1 MEYDKRIMN
10 TDMILTCF
18 DINFANKYGYKNRSG
33 YFTNCIDS
41 YADLDKCRYGK
52 LTDIS
57 DDTEIGYIP
66 YQVDSDRYYGFFLPE
81 SATEPEKKEKKYRPF
96 TLMEFTEKF
105 PIGLPIKFR
114 KKGEKKDEWFS
125 VLTGYWNHQV
135 KDEVITYIII
145 GTVQYTLQE
154 LFNDY
159 EWQMHYTED
168 FEPFGVEE

>member
-18 DINFANKYGYKNRSG
+18 DTNFANKYGYKNRSG

-57 DDTEIGYIP
+57 DDTETGYIP

-81 SATEPEKKEKKYRPF
+81 SATESEKKEKKYRPF

-105 PIGLPIKFR
+105 TVGRPIKFR
-114 KKGEKKDEWFS
+114 VKKAA
-125 VLTGYWNHQV
+125 GYERYLILNGYQHEQHDG
-135 KDEVITYIII
+135 KTFTYIYI
-145 GTVQYTLQE
+145 GSQGYTLDE
-154 LFNDY
+154 LFNSY
-159 EWQMHYTED
+159 EWQVHYTED